1 MLIVSNVGFF
11 EGAVIFA
18 TVKLLTDVLN
28 FGEEF
33 LFNILVSGVK
43 IMLNSLDCFGI
54 TKIENGIV
62 LCCCHFQG
70 KISEA
75 PLS

>member
-1 MLIVSNVGFF
+1 MLVVSNVGFF

-18 TVKLLTDVLN
+18 KLLTDVLN